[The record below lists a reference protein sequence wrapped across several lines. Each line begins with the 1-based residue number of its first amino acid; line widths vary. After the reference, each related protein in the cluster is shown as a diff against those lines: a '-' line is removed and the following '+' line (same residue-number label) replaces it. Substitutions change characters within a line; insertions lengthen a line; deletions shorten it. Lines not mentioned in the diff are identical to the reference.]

1 MNEIIKVSKEKIGN
15 SSVNSVSARDLH
27 EALEVKRDF
36 STWIKNRI
44 EKYQFIENEDYI
56 KTVPQNGGTG
66 NNGLFDGSDKIEYYL
81 TIDMAKELAMIEN
94 NQNGRKIRKYFIEIE
109 KRYFEKSER
118 LSVDEIREIKEISKE
133 LVELANIFGFSG
145 NQAFLSADK
154 GVRKI
159 TGNSPLEIL
168 DEKHLVSDSKD
179 QVLTPTQIGKVI
191 EKSAIEVNLLLQDL
205 GFQEKLDR
213 VWNIT
218 ENGMQFAVMLDT
230 NKKHSD
236 GTPVKQIKWKSK
248 VLDKLKN
255 KN

>member
-1 MNEIIKVSKEKIGN
+1 MNEIIKISKEKIGN

-27 EALEVKRDF
+27 KALGLAKDQFNRWIQRNLLNNKFFRENIDFATIRLTVELPNNGYREV
-36 STWIKNRI
+36 T
-44 EKYQFIENEDYI
+44 DYI
-56 KTVPQNGGTG
+56 
-66 NNGLFDGSDKIEYYL
+66 L
-81 TIDMAKELAMIEN
+81 TIDTAKHLTMLSQTEKAH
-94 NQNGRKIRKYFIEIE
+94 QIRNYFIEIE
-109 KRYFEKSER
+109 KRFFEKSER

-179 QVLTPTQIGKVI
+179 QILTPTQIGKVI

-205 GFQEKLDR
+205 GFQEKLDK

-218 ENGMQFAVMLDT
+218 EKGMQFAVMFDT
-230 NKKHSD
+230 NKKHSN